1 VSTSA
6 DDYGRAVDMDLEKT
20 TVQTLASKITAAQK
34 LAKIE
39 NEKTGGSIRDVKV
52 ASTKAG
58 GNSLLPPPSNAM
70 MMDEDPDPSAKI
82 ITANGMKMMRAS
94 ELEQP
99 APFGHF
105 LTDFG
110 QSQRLLI
117 DGNSRA
123 GSVPQVLSLMNGKA
137 QETLTSKDSLIHR
150 TLKSIKDPAD
160 KTEAIFLSIL
170 NRRCTLREKD
180 LAKTELSAHGEEGYS
195 NMIWALINSRE
206 FFFIQ

>member
-1 VSTSA
+1 
-6 DDYGRAVDMDLEKT
+6 ME
-20 TVQTLASKITAAQK
+20 
-34 LAKIE
+34 
-39 NEKTGGSIRDVKV
+39 
-52 ASTKAG
+52 
-58 GNSLLPPPSNAM
+58 
-70 MMDEDPDPSAKI
+70 
-82 ITANGMKMMRAS
+82 MMRAS
-94 ELEQP
+94 ELPQP

-137 QETLTSKDSLIHR
+137 QEILTGNDSLIHR
-150 TLKSIKDPAD
+150 TLKAIKDPSD
-160 KTEAIFLSIL
+160 KTEAIVMSIL

-180 LAKTELSAHGEEGYS
+180 IAKRELQAHGDEGYS